1 MPLIEVSNLRKE
13 YRNHVAVQDVSF
25 SVEEGEIFGI
35 LGPNGAGK
43 TTAVECIEGMR
54 KRDGGE
60 ISVMGLDPLKDKDL
74 AELRESIGIQL
85 QQSELPPKM
94 KVWEALELYSTFYRD
109 PVDWRELIKDWGLS
123 GKADTAYGSLSGG
136 QQQRLSIALALVGK
150 PRIAV
155 FDELT
160 TALDPHARRE
170 TWKLIE
176 KVREQ
181 DVTVLLV
188 THFME
193 EAERLCD
200 RIAIIE
206 SGRVVA
212 LDTPS
217 GLVSRVDEQ
226 QIIRFKPSVPMDD
239 ELLTSLP
246 EVSSVTR
253 SRSQVTVVGKGNVV
267 YAVISVLARNQ
278 IVANELRLEQASL
291 DDAFVALT
299 GSKPAN

>member
-239 ELLTSLP
+239 ELLASLP

-253 SRSQVTVVGKGNVV
+253 SKSQVTVVGKGNVV

>member
-1 MPLIEVSNLRKE
+1 MALIEVKNLRKE
-13 YRNHVAVQDVSF
+13 YPQHVAVADVSF

-43 TTAVECIEGMR
+43 TTAVECVEGMR
-54 KRDGGE
+54 KRDGGD
-60 ISVMGLDPLKDKDL
+60 ISVMGLDPLKDL
-74 AELRESIGIQL
+74 AELRQVIGIQL
-85 QQSELPPKM
+85 QQSELPAKM

-109 PVDWRELIKDWGLS
+109 PVDWRELLHEWGLAE
-123 GKADTAYGSLSGG
+123 KADAAYGSLSGG

-150 PRIAV
+150 PKIAV

-176 KVREQ
+176 KVRAQ

-200 RIAIIE
+200 RLALIE

-212 LDTPS
+212 LDTPA
-217 GLVSRVDEQ
+217 GLISRVDEK
-226 QIIRFKPSVPMDD
+226 QIIRFKPSVDFED
-239 ELLTSLP
+239 SLLTSLP
-246 EVSSVTR
+246 EVDSITR
-253 SRSQVTVVGKGNVV
+253 SHSQVTVTGKGNVV
-267 YAVISVLARNQ
+267 YAVISVLARNH
-278 IVANELRLEQASL
+278 IVAGELRLEQASL

-299 GSKPAN
+299 GTHPAT

>member
-109 PVDWRELIKDWGLS
+109 PVDWRELIEEWGLS
-123 GKADTAYGSLSGG
+123 GKADAAYGSLSGG

-253 SRSQVTVVGKGNVV
+253 SKSQVTVVGKGNVV

>member
-1 MPLIEVSNLRKE
+1 MPLIQVRNLRKE
-13 YRNHVAVQDVSF
+13 YRGHVAVADVSF
-25 SVEEGEIFGI
+25 DVEEGEIFGI

-54 KRDGGE
+54 KRDGGQVD
-60 ISVMGLDPLKDKDL
+60 VMGLDPLNDV
-74 AELRESIGIQL
+74 AELRQNIGIQL
-85 QQSELPPKM
+85 QQSELPPKL
-94 KVWEALELYSTFYRD
+94 KVREALDLYSSFYRD
-109 PVDWRELIKDWGLS
+109 PVDWRELIEEWGLAE
-123 GKADTAYGSLSGG
+123 KADTAFGALSGG
-136 QQQRLSIALALVGK
+136 QQQRLSIALALVGR

-170 TWKLIE
+170 TWELIE
-176 KVREQ
+176 KVRAQ

-206 SGRVVA
+206 SGRVIA

-217 GLVSRVDEQ
+217 GLVSSIDEQ
-226 QIIRFKPSVPMDD
+226 QIIRFKPSEPLDD
-239 ELLTSLP
+239 ALLTSLP
-246 EVSSVTR
+246 EVTSVTR
-253 SRSQVTVVGKGNVV
+253 SQSQVTVTGKGNVV
-267 YAVISVLARNQ
+267 YTVISVLARNQ

-299 GSKPAN
+299 GSRPAH

>member
-1 MPLIEVSNLRKE
+1 MPLIEVENLRKE

-43 TTAVECIEGMR
+43 TTAVECVEGMR
-54 KRDGGE
+54 KRDGGR
-60 ISVMGLDPLKDKDL
+60 ISVMGLDPLKDVT
-74 AELRESIGIQL
+74 ELRQSIGIQL

-109 PVDWRELIKDWGLS
+109 PADWRRLIKDWGLS
-123 GKADTAYGSLSGG
+123 AKADAAYGSLSGG
-136 QQQRLSIALALVGK
+136 QQQRLSIALALVGN

-176 KVREQ
+176 KVRAQ

-217 GLVSRVDEQ
+217 GLVSRVNEQ
-226 QIIRFKPSVPMDD
+226 QIIRFKPSVPLDD
-239 ELLTSLP
+239 ALLTALP
-246 EVSSVTR
+246 EVDSVSR
-253 SRSQVTVVGKGNVV
+253 SRSQVTVTGKGNVV

-299 GSKPAN
+299 GAQPAAH

>member
-253 SRSQVTVVGKGNVV
+253 SKSQVTVVGKGNVV

>member
-246 EVSSVTR
+246 EVSSVAR
-253 SRSQVTVVGKGNVV
+253 SKSQVTVVGKGNVV

>member
-109 PVDWRELIKDWGLS
+109 PVDWRELIEEWGLS
-123 GKADTAYGSLSGG
+123 GKADAAYGSLSGG
-136 QQQRLSIALALVGK
+136 QRQRLSIALALVGN

-253 SRSQVTVVGKGNVV
+253 SKSQVTVVGKGNVV

>member
-54 KRDGGE
+54 KRDGGA

-253 SRSQVTVVGKGNVV
+253 SKSQVTVVGKGNVV

>member
-212 LDTPS
+212 LDTPPDWCPGS
-217 GLVSRVDEQ
+217 MS
-226 QIIRFKPSVPMDD
+226 
-239 ELLTSLP
+239 
-246 EVSSVTR
+246 
-253 SRSQVTVVGKGNVV
+253 SRS
-267 YAVISVLARNQ
+267 S
-278 IVANELRLEQASL
+278 ASSRPSRW
-291 DDAFVALT
+291 T
-299 GSKPAN
+299 TNCSPRCPR

>member
-109 PVDWRELIKDWGLS
+109 PVDWRELIEEWGLS
-123 GKADTAYGSLSGG
+123 DKSDTAYGSLSGG

-150 PRIAV
+150 PKIAV

-176 KVREQ
+176 QVRAQ

-206 SGRVVA
+206 SGRIVA

-253 SRSQVTVVGKGNVV
+253 SKSQVTVVGKGNVV

>member
-123 GKADTAYGSLSGG
+123 GKADAAYGSLSGG

-253 SRSQVTVVGKGNVV
+253 SKSQVTVVGKGNVV

>member
-60 ISVMGLDPLKDKDL
+60 ISVMGLDPLRDKDL

-253 SRSQVTVVGKGNVV
+253 SKSQVTVVGKGNVV

>member
-43 TTAVECIEGMR
+43 TTAVECVEGMR

-150 PRIAV
+150 PRVAV

-253 SRSQVTVVGKGNVV
+253 SKSQVTVVGKGNVV

>member
-109 PVDWRELIKDWGLS
+109 PVDWRELIEEWGLS
-123 GKADTAYGSLSGG
+123 GKADAAYGSLSGG
-136 QQQRLSIALALVGK
+136 QQQRLSIALALVGN

-253 SRSQVTVVGKGNVV
+253 SKSQVTVVGKGNVV

>member
-60 ISVMGLDPLKDKDL
+60 ISVMGLDPLKDL

-136 QQQRLSIALALVGK
+136 QQQRLSIALALVGN

-217 GLVSRVDEQ
+217 GLVSRVNEQ

-253 SRSQVTVVGKGNVV
+253 SKSQVTVVGKGNVV

>member
-109 PVDWRELIKDWGLS
+109 PVDWRRLIEEWGLS
-123 GKADTAYGSLSGG
+123 GKADAAYGSLSGG

-246 EVSSVTR
+246 EVGSVTR
-253 SRSQVTVVGKGNVV
+253 SKSQVTVVGKGNVV

>member
-13 YRNHVAVQDVSF
+13 YRNHVAVHDVSF

-43 TTAVECIEGMR
+43 TTAVECVEGMR

>member
-43 TTAVECIEGMR
+43 TTAVECVEGMR

-253 SRSQVTVVGKGNVV
+253 SKSQVTVVGKGNVV